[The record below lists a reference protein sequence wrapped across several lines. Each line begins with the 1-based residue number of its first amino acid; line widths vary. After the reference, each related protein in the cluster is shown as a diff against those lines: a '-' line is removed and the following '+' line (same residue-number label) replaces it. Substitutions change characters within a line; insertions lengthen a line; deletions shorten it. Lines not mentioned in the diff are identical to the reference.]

1 MIPSSWITLA
11 GPGGAGKSSVGAL
24 VAERLGIAFTD
35 LDRRFADRAGD
46 INARLRRAIEEV
58 ILGRFPTYVGLRA
71 RKIETTRPLG
81 AIVDELLGY
90 LGAAT

>member
-11 GPGGAGKSSVGAL
+11 GPGGAGKNRDTCVSETVRRQLA
-24 VAERLGIAFTD
+24 RPFT
-35 LDRRFADRAGD
+35 RSA
-46 INARLRRAIEEV
+46 AREAEV
-58 ILGRFPTYVGLRA
+58 ILERFPLYCGLRA
-71 RKIETTRPLG
+71 RKIETMRPLG